1 MKQILKKKKDE
12 NDHSLQR
19 AKLEKIT
26 KCFGKKKRE
35 FDFNFSLNRNEIEI
49 VSKFCFDNKERK
61 SP

>member
-26 KCFGKKKRE
+26 KCFGKKRE